1 MVATAGTAWH
11 VTAWVRGAEAADAV
25 FALLDHAA
33 GAVSAFETGPEEWRL
48 EAYPRSPVLTARL
61 AAELALVAAGA
72 GGALV
77 ESGEE
82 KLTDRDWL
90 AENQASFPPLR
101 VGRFFIYGSHYSG
114 AAPVG
119 TVGITVDAATA
130 FGTGEHPSTR
140 ACLIALQQLARR
152 YRFRRPLDI
161 GTGTGILSI
170 AAAKLLR
177 CKVLASDID
186 RAAVDVARHNVSC
199 NGVASLVLVRRAP
212 GYRDRAVRRSRHD
225 LILSN
230 ILARPLAV
238 MAVSLAANLAPGG
251 RAVLS
256 GLLRRQEP
264 IVLAPHRGSRIVLE
278 QRLVIE
284 GWSTLV
290 MRRRSTPEM
299 EMEAEAPISRF
310 GSVKRPVRLPYAA
323 RNPVASE
330 VGSQKRSGRAY
341 RRPRLTHRFANGG
354 FRYRPASD
362 RRATSARRRPVPGDA
377 TRRTPSWPTK
387 QGSLRT

>member
-1 MVATAGTAWH
+1 MVAAAGTAWH

-61 AAELALVAAGA
+61 AAELALAAAGA

-82 KLTDRDWL
+82 RLTDRDWL

-101 VGRFFIYGSHYSG
+101 VGRFFIYGSHYGG
-114 AAPVG
+114 AAPAG
-119 TVGITVDAATA
+119 TIGITVDAATA

-140 ACLIALQQLARR
+140 ACLLALQQLARR
-152 YRFRRPLDI
+152 RRFLRPLDV

-177 CKVLASDID
+177 RKVVASDID
-186 RAAVDVARHNVSC
+186 RAAVDVAGRNAAR
-199 NGVASLVLVRRAP
+199 NGVARLVWVRRAD
-212 GYRDRAVRRSRHD
+212 GYRDGALRRSSHD
-225 LILSN
+225 LILAN

-264 IVLAPHRGSRIVLE
+264 IVLAPHRGCGIVLE
-278 QRLVIE
+278 RRLVIE

-290 MRRRSTPEM
+290 MRRKRADTSM
-299 EMEAEAPISRF
+299 GAEAPISRF
-310 GSVKRPVRLPYAA
+310 GSVNRPVRLPYAT
-323 RNPVASE
+323 RNSVASE
-330 VGSQKRSGRAY
+330 VGSEKPSGRGH
-341 RRPRLTHRFANGG
+341 RRPRPHHRFANGG
-354 FRYRPASD
+354 FRYRRASD
-362 RRATSARRRPVPGDA
+362 RRATSARHRPVPGGA
-377 TRRTPSWPTK
+377 TRRMPSWPTK
-387 QGSLRT
+387 EGSLRT